1 MKLSE
6 RLEARAAFEDNR
18 VLDEA
23 KAMGF
28 VPDVYTG
35 SQTGA
40 LLREAA
46 ELARRVEDAPCAVAG
61 QSPGRFY
68 YVGGSAPVEH
78 GQRVRIVPEAGLGG
92 GEG

>member
-6 RLEARAAFEDNR
+6 RLEARLALRAAPTEI
-18 VLDEA
+18 A
-23 KAMGF
+23 KEPAY
-28 VPDVYTG
+28 VD
-35 SQTGA
+35 SADCRA
-40 LLREAA
+40 LLQEAA

-78 GQRVRIVPEAGLGG
+78 GQRVRLVPEAGQGG
-92 GEG
+92 GNNG